1 MADDE
6 PAVRAAQTFEALTTG
21 SALQHPQQVVG
32 SPYVV
37 AVTELRESLALCRYT
52 GSPAD
57 EARSRCSPAGRRRAR
72 ASLEGFLHGLGAYH
86 RHRRSALNGR
96 EPVGFESAVVFPH
109 GRGGDVYF
117 DDNTWIEPPRC
128 AFTTEFSGMVAPSNS
143 AVRYCVLQPGRAG
156 RPTWRGSHPGGIRW
170 KVPAS
175 NTSRHTCSNAPVA
188 ELAALV
194 AMRDGDNAALDWS
207 RRIYAW
213 VHGTLR
219 GADGLYL
226 DQIAQDGTVL
236 PKVWNYNQGTMIGA
250 GVLLHQATGDGDYLE
265 QARSTA
271 RAALEHFSLER
282 LVDQGASFNA
292 VFFRNLLLLDE
303 VEPNPAYRRLARTY
317 ADRMWNQ
324 RRNPTT
330 GLFSSGSSFLN
341 NTAPMMEIYA
351 LLAGSRPHA

>member
-6 PAVRAAQTFEALTTG
+6 PAARAAQTFEALTTG
-21 SALQHPQQVVG
+21 SLF
-32 SPYVV
+32 S
-37 AVTELRESLALCRYT
+37 TRTRLW
-52 GSPAD
+52 
-57 EARSRCSPAGRRRAR
+57 GRRTWWLSRNYENLWPFAGAWSATGTLAALPGRERAR

-117 DDNTWIEPPRC
+117 DDNTWIGLALC
-128 AFTTEFSGMVAPSNS
+128 LHHG
-143 AVRYCVLQPGRAG
+143 VLRDDRVVELSRRVLRFVLKGWSTDLA
-156 RPTWRGSHPGGIRW
+156 WSHPGGIRW

-194 AMRDGDNAALDWS
+194 AMRDGDDAALDWS

-226 DQIAQDGTVL
+226 DQIAQDGAVL

-282 LVDQGASFNA
+282 LVDQGAAFNA